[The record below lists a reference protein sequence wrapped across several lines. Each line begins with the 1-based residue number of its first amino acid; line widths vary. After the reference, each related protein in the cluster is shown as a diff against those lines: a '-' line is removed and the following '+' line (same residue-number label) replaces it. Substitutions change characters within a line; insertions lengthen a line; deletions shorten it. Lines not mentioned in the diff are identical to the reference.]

1 MRAWIISDLHST
13 FLDLAFGR
21 KVVVPDA
28 DVCVCAGDIA
38 DNIERAIDF
47 LHAEIAPYMPVVATL
62 GNHDYYGSSIDY
74 ALEYARRWNAG
85 TNVYVLENETFRKG
99 DLRILGATL
108 WTDFSIGIQRLPH
121 NEFEAHR
128 DSVMKQCSA
137 HSRDFHK
144 IYRSDART
152 GREGGFVTPKELVS
166 RHWDSRSFIENDL
179 AKPFD
184 GTTMVL
190 THHAILPQ
198 SLDGRYA
205 GHISNAAIA
214 SDLSSLI
221 HQWRPHFWV
230 HGHTHRFQDYI
241 EGSTRIL
248 CNPRG
253 QIGESPRNGFRP
265 GFVVE
270 TTVRDAEEG
279 NDE

>member
-21 KVVVPDA
+21 QAVVPDA

-47 LHAEIAPYMPVVATL
+47 LHAEIAPHMSVVSTL
-62 GNHDYYGSSIDY
+62 GNHDYYGSSIDR
-74 ALEYARRWNAG
+74 AVEYARRWSAG
-85 TNVYVLENETFRKG
+85 TNVHILENDTFQRD
-99 DLRILGATL
+99 DLRIVGATL
-108 WTDFSIGIQRLPH
+108 WTDFSIGIQSLPH
-121 NEFEAHR
+121 DEFEAQR
-128 DSVMKQCSA
+128 DFVIKQCA
-137 HSRDFHK
+137 GHSRDFRK
-144 IYRSDART
+144 IYRSDPRV
-152 GREGGFVTPKELVS
+152 GREGGLITSKELIS
-166 RHWDSRSFIENDL
+166 RHWDSRTYIEREL

-190 THHAILPQ
+190 THHAILPR
-198 SLDGRYA
+198 SLDPRFA

-221 HQWRPHFWV
+221 HQGRPHFWI
-230 HGHTHRFQDYI
+230 HGHTHRFQDYV

-253 QIGESPRNGFRP
+253 QIGESVRNGFRP

-270 TTVRDAEEG
+270 TTVKDAEEG